1 MKIICLLKQKKSFS
15 GNKDKWLPEHANNF
29 FGELKKPLAISAS
42 LYIFILVC
50 FIGWSFILAVI
61 GAIGLIASSAF
72 FLTEANVQQK
82 KLRQLK
88 DSQAR
93 FELERS
99 SKA

>member
-1 MKIICLLKQKKSFS
+1 MSRFT
-15 GNKDKWLPEHANNF
+15 
-29 FGELKKPLAISAS
+29 
-42 LYIFILVC
+42 
-50 FIGWSFILAVI
+50 GWSFILAVI

-72 FLTEANVQQK
+72 FLTEANVQHK